1 MKKWQIYALIVLAVA
16 YVAVRA
22 SRSDSDGVNPTQD
35 AVAGVCVALSE
46 IEDLNAWQLD
56 GLRRSAMAVLQQEYP
71 EGSFVPPDWM
81 LAELKVLGDEV
92 DQSELRR
99 AYRSIGQRLS
109 PAQNSP
115 DYKFGRKVVEDLRGP
130 PKPVDGKCEDCDG
143 TGKVGD
149 GRVFTECLACGG
161 DGKIDDSDLK
171 GGNPFEIN
179 EVSNQRK
186 AGDQVSRGPVGV
198 ITGSS
203 CGSTRSR
210 VAFPALKRFLGR

>member
-22 SRSDSDGVNPTQD
+22 SRSDSDVVNQTQE

-130 PKPVDGKCEDCDG
+130 PNPVDGKCEDCDG
-143 TGKVGD
+143 TGRVGD
-149 GRVFTECLACGG
+149 GRVFVDCLACGG
-161 DGKIDDSDLK
+161 DGKIDDSD
-171 GGNPFEIN
+171 
-179 EVSNQRK
+179 RK
-186 AGDQVSRGPVGV
+186 EGVFDSETSTKESAGDQKSRQPDGV
-198 ITGSS
+198 RSDIS
-203 CGSTRSR
+203 CGNTCSQ

>member
-1 MKKWQIYALIVLAVA
+1 MKKWQIYALAVLAVA
-16 YVAVRA
+16 YVALRA
-22 SRSDSDGVNPTQD
+22 SKSLPEVVNPTQE

-149 GRVFTECLACGG
+149 GRVFVDCLACGG
-161 DGKIDDSDLK
+161 DGKIDDSD
-171 GGNPFEIN
+171 
-179 EVSNQRK
+179 RK
-186 AGDQVSRGPVGV
+186 EGVFDSETSTQESAGDQVSRVPVGV